1 MSHQQADIEM
11 NDKEM
16 HAIEMNDIEMDDV
29 EMLKYMNR
37 IYIIYI

>member
-1 MSHQQADIEM
+1 M